1 MHSTI
6 YRVERGCLGTNN
18 IVAER
23 FLINYFK
30 RNKGEQTSNE
40 VSSIKQII
48 MTSLDKYDK
57 IYAKYSAAIDP
68 PSYVDPPARKDV
80 PRKYAVPHKEV
91 GLEPPPF
98 KADSPERDAM
108 PVEIKFPSTTQ
119 QRSTNDSIKARY
131 LIDQPEPKLA
141 VASRDDDDND
151 GVRSLKQPVEER
163 SRDDMATISTQMQS
177 SLNKFNAERI
187 SMRSIY
193 GSPSASISAS
203 SKVSAVSDP
212 PSHDIE
218 STLKYL
224 TEQSLDRKAT
234 VFPSKSK
241 TNQGDGASSK
251 ISARSDPPSIDIES
265 RLKYWTEQSS
275 SRRASKSKS
284 EDRSAK
290 AKKEQKTRSAS
301 SVPMKALSM
310 KLISEQAPD
319 GFRITHDKCSDCQ
332 NYKVGK
338 VSDDIEV
345 RRCMFCSINKE
356 EAYNDIGDVK
366 CAFCP
371 INDFR
376 AMIQVAVSN
385 RVMAAKRIQ
394 GDKIFVSDGKCE
406 HCHSSTQEGISCE
419 VCPVLDYICI
429 EVAKE
434 IGRGGVLSYSCCN
447 DCGSRQ
453 VRSSDGD
460 VQHCIVCNVL
470 NEKLGEQQLY
480 KPHKAVAEDAPP
492 LEKYEAT
499 LQETAQQLEKLQQ
512 HDALQIQLDEELT
525 KAKNAQSLLGITMA
539 NIAYE
544 SKTRGI
550 RTELKEEFLKAKA
563 AQLALQKVLESS
575 QPLIKPDTPVGQDE
589 KTAEDIDFPLE
600 QDEDTAEDTDFSGLS
615 YEISQRE
622 IDKGNVKEYIPPP
635 KHFFA
640 RGIPKTIRVKD
651 QSYPRHNLKQS
662 TLDQEQ
668 QYSTYC
674 CGKRIQKQPS
684 GDRADNVDND
694 SINTD
699 DQCTVDMSL
708 NSYESKL
715 AAGRHGGRKLPVKQ
729 TYRGKET
736 PKGRS
741 RRCFSILNLCG
752 CAPSFDSTQDARLD
766 ESMHSHDYDYDID
779 YRPRR
784 LSFDNEEAFDKEE
797 EYHRLLQLRTKTRR
811 DDDSSYDASMY
822 SNITPHGILKSPRY
836 SGRRSNASVQSDDQS
851 RLSSRGHNSVSSGSE
866 SRRVSFYNY
875 QHHRDLDI
883 DKLKTLTEE
892 GDESF
897 ESQGFAEVR
906 RKIAEAKAVL
916 SENRYN

>member
-1 MHSTI
+1 
-6 YRVERGCLGTNN
+6 
-18 IVAER
+18 
-23 FLINYFK
+23 
-30 RNKGEQTSNE
+30 
-40 VSSIKQII
+40 

-68 PSYVDPPARKDV
+68 PSYVDPPARKV
-80 PRKYAVPHKEV
+80 VSRTYAVPNKEV

-98 KADSPERDAM
+98 KAASPERDAM

-119 QRSTNDSIKARY
+119 QSNYGRVKARCV
-131 LIDQPEPKLA
+131 LDPPEPKLA
-141 VASRDDDDND
+141 VASRDDDDDDD
-151 GVRSLKQPVEER
+151 GVRSVKQPVEER
-163 SRDDMATISTQMQS
+163 SRDDVATISTQMQS
-177 SLNKFNAERI
+177 SLDRFNAKRI
-187 SMRSIY
+187 SIRSIY

-203 SKVSAVSDP
+203 SKASAISDP
-212 PSHDIE
+212 PSSDIE

-224 TEQSLDRKAT
+224 TEQSLSRKAT

-241 TNQGDGASSK
+241 TDKVDGASSK
-251 ISARSDPPSIDIES
+251 VSDASDPPSIDIET
-265 RLKYWTEQSS
+265 RLKYWTEQSLG
-275 SRRASKSKS
+275 RRASKSMS
-284 EDRSAK
+284 ERSAK
-290 AKKEQKTRSAS
+290 AKEEQKTRAAS
-301 SVPMKALSM
+301 SVPMKALTMS
-310 KLISEQAPD
+310 LISEQAPD

-345 RRCMFCSINKE
+345 RRCMLCSIHKE
-356 EAYNDIGDVK
+356 EAYNDIGSVK

-394 GDKIFVSDGKCE
+394 GDAVLVSDGKCE
-406 HCHSSTQEGISCE
+406 YCHSPTQEGVSCE
-419 VCPVLDYICI
+419 VCPHLDYICV

-447 DCGSRQ
+447 DCGSQQ
-453 VRSSDGD
+453 VRSNDGD
-460 VQHCIVCNVL
+460 VHHCIVCNVL
-470 NEKLGEQQLY
+470 NEQLGEQQLY
-480 KPHKAVAEDAPP
+480 KPCKAVADDAPP

-499 LQETAQQLEKLQQ
+499 LHETTQQLEKLQQ

-550 RTELKEEFLKAKA
+550 RTELKEEFLKAKT

-575 QPLIKPDTPVGQDE
+575 HPLIKPDAPVEEDE
-589 KTAEDIDFPLE
+589 KKAEDIGFPVE
-600 QDEDTAEDTDFSGLS
+600 HDEDTAEDTDFSGLS

-640 RGIPKTIRVKD
+640 RGIPKIINVKD
-651 QSYPRHNLKQS
+651 QSYPKHNLKQS
-662 TLDQEQ
+662 ALDQEQ
-668 QYSTYC
+668 QYSNYC

-684 GDRADNVDND
+684 GARADNVDND

-699 DQCTVDMSL
+699 DQCTVDISL

-715 AAGRHGGRKLPVKQ
+715 LAGRHGDRKPPVKQ

-736 PKGRS
+736 PEGRS

-752 CAPSFDSTQDARLD
+752 YAPSFD
-766 ESMHSHDYDYDID
+766 ESMHTHDSDYDID

-784 LSFDNEEAFDKEE
+784 LSFDNEEAFDNEE

-822 SNITPHGILKSPRY
+822 SNLTPHGILKSPRY
-836 SGRRSNASVQSDDQS
+836 SGRRSTASVQSDDQS
-851 RLSSRGHNSVSSGSE
+851 RLSYRGHNSVSSGSE

-897 ESQGFAEVR
+897 ESQHQGIAEVR

-916 SENRYN
+916 AENRVYN